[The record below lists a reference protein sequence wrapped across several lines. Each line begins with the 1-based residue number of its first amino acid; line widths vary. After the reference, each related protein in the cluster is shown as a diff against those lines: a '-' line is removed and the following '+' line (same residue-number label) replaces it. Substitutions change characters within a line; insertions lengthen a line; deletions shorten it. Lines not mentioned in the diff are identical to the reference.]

1 MATMS
6 SVRLHWLGLDY
17 AGERARF
24 PAMSEETWN
33 GLQAMEIAARE
44 ELNSRGS

>member
-17 AGERARF
+17 AAVRARF
-24 PAMSEETWN
+24 PDITETTWT
-33 GLQAMEIAARE
+33 GLQAMEIAARS
-44 ELNSRGS
+44 ELNSAHG